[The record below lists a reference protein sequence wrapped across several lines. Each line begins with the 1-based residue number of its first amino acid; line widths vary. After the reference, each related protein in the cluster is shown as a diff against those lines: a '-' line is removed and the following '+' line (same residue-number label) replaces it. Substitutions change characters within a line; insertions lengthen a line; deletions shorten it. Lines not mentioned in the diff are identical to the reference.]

1 MIKTLIIV
9 LSDRGSKGERIDKS
23 GEILKEFL
31 ISEGFDVEDKIIIP
45 DEKDILR
52 KIFKNRI
59 NKFDLII
66 TSGGTGITDRDI
78 TPDVTLEF
86 IDKRIT
92 GFEYAMVSNG
102 LQKTVMA
109 SISRAVAGLSGKT
122 LIINLPGSPKS
133 IEENFFPLI
142 KAVKHIIQKI
152 KDQSKDCVEQIKEL

>member
-9 LSDRGSKGERIDKS
+9 LSDRGSKGERVDES

-31 ISEGFDVEDKIIIP
+31 IEEGFDIRDKLIIP

-52 KIFKNRI
+52 KVFTDNI
-59 NKFDLII
+59 NNFDFII

-78 TPDVTLEF
+78 TPDITLEF

-92 GFEYAMVSNG
+92 GFEYAMVANG
-102 LQKTVMA
+102 LKKTPMA

-122 LIINLPGSPKS
+122 LIINLPGNPKS
-133 IEENFFPLI
+133 IKENFFPLI
-142 KAVKHIIQKI
+142 KAVKHIMQKI
-152 KDQSKDCVEQIKEL
+152 KEQNRDCQEQLKEL

>member
-1 MIKTLIIV
+1 MIKTLVIV
-9 LSDRGSKGERIDKS
+9 LSDKGSRGERVDKS

-31 ISEGFDVEDKIIIP
+31 INEGFAVKEKIIIP
-45 DEKDILR
+45 DDKDILR
-52 KIFKNRI
+52 KEFTNNI
-59 NKFDLII
+59 NNFDFII

-78 TPDVTLEF
+78 TPDVSLEF

-92 GFEYAMVSNG
+92 GFEYAMVANG
-102 LQKTVMA
+102 LKKTPMA

-152 KDQSKDCVEQIKEL
+152 KEQNRDCQEQLKEL